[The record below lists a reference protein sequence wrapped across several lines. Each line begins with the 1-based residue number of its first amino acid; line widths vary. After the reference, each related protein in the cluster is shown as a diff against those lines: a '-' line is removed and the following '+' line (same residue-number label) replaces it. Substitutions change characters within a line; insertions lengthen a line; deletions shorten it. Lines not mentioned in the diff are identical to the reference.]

1 VSELLAKSDVKPN
14 QSITMPET
22 QTVELRT
29 ASVEQL
35 IGLLRTQN
43 LGINNLPVDR
53 RETIATRLEEQI
65 GNSPNAIALCGLPGA
80 GKSFVSDKLSQV
92 YDAPVISMGDAIR
105 QEHKEQFIEGGPI
118 DFDQLSSSV
127 LGEFAADW
135 RDRAPEEIPKKTA
148 SIAESKNSD
157 LVIIDGVRS
166 TTDVGVLKSRF
177 DNFHLIEVTTPFYE
191 RLDRLTERGREG
203 EESFD
208 ASDLAKRDLRE
219 LDELGFRETANQG
232 HIDLIINNGK
242 KDQRLPIT
250 LSAIVENNLP
260 YEVEDGQ
267 PLGLDNK
274 LEKIRQQVRK

>member
-1 VSELLAKSDVKPN
+1 
-14 QSITMPET
+14 MPET

-105 QEHKEQFIEGGPI
+105 QEYEERFGQGGPK
-118 DFDQLSSSV
+118 DYNEVTPFSV
-127 LGEFAADW
+127 VTFAADW
-135 RDRAPEEIPKKTA
+135 RNEAPEEIPKKTA
-148 SIAESKNSD
+148 SIAKSKNSD

-166 TTDVGVLKSRF
+166 TTDVSVLKSEF
-177 DNFHLIEVTTPFYE
+177 NNFHLIEVTKPFYE

-208 ASDLAKRDLRE
+208 ASDLAERDLRE
-219 LDELGFRETANQG
+219 LDELGFRETANKG
-232 HIDLIINNGK
+232 HIDLKISNGK

-260 YEVEDGQ
+260 YEVEDGR
-267 PLGLDNK
+267 PLGLDDK
-274 LEKIRQQVRK
+274 LEKVRRQIQK